1 MLYSLYG
8 VVVHGGGMHGGHY
21 TAFVRVR
28 NELKLSDVTFLED
41 PDDHQEPK
49 STGDN
54 PVSILNE
61 DNCSTSVDVD
71 KPEIVLVSKDCSV
84 DKENDTFS
92 QEQDQ
97 NESVSISFTGEEEE
111 EEEEVCVDGEKDEL
125 KQKSHIHKDQ
135 GRVQSVERDFD
146 LSSTEGQWYHISDS
160 HVKLTSEAH
169 VLNSE
174 AYLLFY
180 ERLPFK
186 C

>member
-1 MLYSLYG
+1 
-8 VVVHGGGMHGGHY
+8 MHGGHY
-21 TAFVRVR
+21 TAFVRER
-28 NELKLSDVTFLED
+28 NELKLSDMTLLED
-41 PDDHQEPK
+41 PGDHQESK

-54 PVSILNE
+54 AVSILNE
-61 DNCSTSVDVD
+61 DNCSTSLDVD
-71 KPEIVLVSKDCSV
+71 KPESVLVSKDCSV

-97 NESVSISFTGEEEE
+97 NQSMSISFTGDVE
-111 EEEEVCVDGEKDEL
+111 EEEEVCVDEEKELLSDEL

-135 GRVQSVERDFD
+135 GRAQGVERNFD

-160 HVKLTSEAH
+160 HVKLTSEPH

-186 C
+186 S